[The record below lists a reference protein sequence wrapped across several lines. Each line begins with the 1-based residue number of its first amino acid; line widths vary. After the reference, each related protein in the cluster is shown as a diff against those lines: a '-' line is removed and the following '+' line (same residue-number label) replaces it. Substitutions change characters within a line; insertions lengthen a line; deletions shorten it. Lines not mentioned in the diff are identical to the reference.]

1 MAPTHK
7 LLSFYI
13 FYFILFYLLSFQIF
27 MQGKENGNVLSK
39 RKCIFNSREKLKKK
53 LGD

>member
-7 LLSFYI
+7 LLSFYL
-13 FYFILFYLLSFQIF
+13 FFILFYLLSFQIF

-39 RKCIFNSREKLKKK
+39 RKCIFNSREKKKK
-53 LGD
+53 KTGD

>member
-1 MAPTHK
+1 
-7 LLSFYI
+7 
-13 FYFILFYLLSFQIF
+13 

-53 LGD
+53 IRRLNAFLSSF